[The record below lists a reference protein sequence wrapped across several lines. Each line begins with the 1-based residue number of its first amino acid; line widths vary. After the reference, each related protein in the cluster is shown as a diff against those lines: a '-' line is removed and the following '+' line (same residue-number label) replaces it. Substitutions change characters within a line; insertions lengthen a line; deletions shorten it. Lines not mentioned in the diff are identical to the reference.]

1 METNGIDIEQIM
13 QEIREE
19 AKRIEYTEPIA
30 FEQVRVPQTAR
41 LKQYLPYLQN
51 AIISYY
57 RPLEGNIV
65 KRFLKKVIRKLLKF
79 LVEPI
84 TIEVNSYCAQN
95 AAQLTIMSELLE
107 AQEKE
112 ITVLRSRITILE
124 AERAA
129 QSSEAE
135 RAEK

>member
-13 QEIREE
+13 QDIREE
-19 AKRIEYTEPIA
+19 AKQIEYKEPIA
-30 FEQVRVPQTAR
+30 FKQIRVPQTAR
-41 LKQYLPYLQN
+41 LKPYLSYLQN

-65 KRFLKKVIRKLLKF
+65 KRFLKKVVRKLLKF

-84 TIEVNSYCAQN
+84 TIEVNSYCSQN
-95 AAQLTIMSELLE
+95 AAGWTIMNELLE

-112 ITVLRSRITILE
+112 ITVLQSRISALE
-124 AERAA
+124 AELARKGTDPEET
-129 QSSEAE
+129 Q
-135 RAEK
+135 K